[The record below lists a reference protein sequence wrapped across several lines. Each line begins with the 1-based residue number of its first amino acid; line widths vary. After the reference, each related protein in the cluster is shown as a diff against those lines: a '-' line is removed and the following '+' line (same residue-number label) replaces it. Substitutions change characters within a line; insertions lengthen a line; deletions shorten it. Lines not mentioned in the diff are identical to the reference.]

1 MDGMRPAVG
10 ASMTALTDYYRAIS
24 NNLAN
29 ADTAGYKRTA
39 ETVFERAIYG
49 GADTPANTI
58 SDIPA
63 VDHSQGSV
71 LQTGR
76 PLDLALAGEGF
87 FVLDT
92 TEGPRY
98 TRHST
103 FMVSP
108 TGQVVD
114 SLGRTLAGAG
124 GPISIPSDVDIS
136 QIHVAKDGS
145 VTADGKSIGQIE
157 IVEFDDVSKLVRGD
171 ATTFLAGPG
180 TSPTPAEKTIVN
192 QGFQERSNVSIM
204 RELTNLTAVAR
215 LYEANARSLRT
226 HNSKV
231 EDLLRA
237 VSG

>member
-1 MDGMRPAVG
+1 MDGMMPAVG
-10 ASMTALTDYYRAIS
+10 SSMTALSDYYRAIAS
-24 NNLAN
+24 NLAN
-29 ADTAGYKRTA
+29 ADTAGYKRTV
-39 ETVFERAIYG
+39 ETVFEREIYG
-49 GADTPANTI
+49 GAGAQVGI
-58 SDIPA
+58 VSDIPS

-92 TEGPRY
+92 PEGPRY
-98 TRHST
+98 TRHGT

-124 GPISIPSDVDIS
+124 GPISIPAGADVS

-145 VTADGKSIGQIE
+145 LSANGQTIGQIRL
-157 IVEFDDVSKLVRGD
+157 VEFADLTKLERGD
-171 ATTFLAGPG
+171 ATTFRAGP
-180 TSPTPAEKTIVN
+180 SVAPAAATKTIIN
-192 QGFQERSNVSIM
+192 QGYQERSNVSIV

-226 HNSKV
+226 YDEKV
-231 EDLLRA
+231 ESLLQA
-237 VSG
+237 ASG